1 MLMDNHTP
9 LPPQKPDDRQI
20 EISDLDPREFPLS
33 PVSGRIYRL
42 LRFRPRWIGTWRGS
56 VLFYGLAL
64 LLVCVLIAL
73 VNWPWP
79 ILQKQAVSIP
89 PAESMGIAPSPAL
102 VLAGQVVY
110 IQTPDGSVLAER
122 AGDGQLLWRK
132 HLGGTMDCGADG
144 QLLSCLVTLKDGT
157 SLQTLREQ
165 DGRVLWSQHIAA
177 SAAVPSLLVQGGQIY
192 VGTRDGWLE
201 VWRAADGKR
210 LWSYRYTRSLARPL
224 PDVLTVEQDIA
235 IVRTPDGV
243 SHLLRTDDGSE
254 IMQYVGDGD
263 LPQIDN
269 GIIYLILGFHTLD
282 ETDGTLQALNEADGR
297 LLWRETLRTNQNWA
311 PVEIE
316 GTVYAGSPDGTILA
330 FRGTDGARIWSYRA
344 EQAVIGAPTGAHG
357 RIYAL
362 LQDGSLIALRASD
375 GKLLWRTRIASFA
388 HFSSYTPLLA
398 GGQLFLKRFVSR
410 GSVVYSVRTS
420 DGSILWFHDMGSDD
434 ALHAP
439 ILFSGIF
446 YLIQN
451 DGSLD
456 AWRAGDGTHIWRY
469 PAPSDPIEEIVGEEG
484 AGILYLLTFYNSV
497 VALQSSDGR
506 VLWRLGPF
514 AAG

>member
-1 MLMDNHTP
+1 MENYTP
-9 LPPQKPDDRQI
+9 LPPQEPDDRQV

-33 PVSGRIYRL
+33 PVGGRIYQL
-42 LRFRPRWIGTWRGS
+42 LRLRPRWFGTWRGS
-56 VLFYGLAL
+56 ILFCWLAL
-64 LLVCVLIAL
+64 LLACVLLAL
-73 VNWPWP
+73 VSWPWP
-79 ILQKQAVSIP
+79 FLQKQATSIP
-89 PAESMGIAPSPAL
+89 PVGSTGIAPSLAL
-102 VLAGQVVY
+102 VLADQVVY

-122 AGDGQLLWRK
+122 AGDGQLLWRT

-144 QLLSCLVTLKDGT
+144 QLLSCLVTLKGGT

-177 SAAVPSLLVQGGQIY
+177 SAAVPSLLVQGGQLY

-210 LWSYRYTRSLARPL
+210 LWSYRYARSLARPL
-224 PDVLTVEQDIA
+224 PDVLTVEQGIA

-243 SHLLRTDDGSE
+243 SHLLRTSDGSE
-254 IMQYVGDGD
+254 VMRYVGDGD

-269 GIIYLILGFHTLD
+269 GIIYLVLGFHTLD

-297 LLWRETLRTNQNWA
+297 LLWRETLRTNQNWV

-316 GTVYAGSPDGTILA
+316 GTVYAGSPDGAILA
-330 FRGTDGARIWSYRA
+330 FRGTDGARIWSYRG

-362 LQDGSLIALRASD
+362 SQDGSLIALRASD

-388 HFSSYTPLLA
+388 RFSSYTPLLV

-420 DGSILWFHDMGSDD
+420 DGSILWFHDMGSND

-446 YLIQN
+446 YLLQN

-456 AWRAGDGTHIWRY
+456 AWRTSDGAHIWRY
-469 PAPSDPIEEIVGEEG
+469 PAPSDPIEEIVGKEG

>member
-1 MLMDNHTP
+1 MDNHTP
-9 LPPQKPDDRQI
+9 LPPLEPDDRQI

-79 ILQKQAVSIP
+79 ISQKQARSIP
-89 PAESMGIAPSPAL
+89 SGGSTGIAPSPAL

-122 AGDGQLLWRK
+122 AGDGHLLWRK
-132 HLGGTMDCGADG
+132 HLGNPMDCGADG
-144 QLLSCLVTLKDGT
+144 QLLSCLVTLKEGT
-157 SLQTLREQ
+157 SLQTLSEQ
-165 DGRVLWSQHIAA
+165 DGHVLWSQRIAA
-177 SAAVPSLLVQGGQIY
+177 SPAVPSLLVQDGQIY
-192 VGTRDGWLE
+192 VGTSDGWLE
-201 VWRAADGKR
+201 AWRAADGRR
-210 LWSYRYTRSLARPL
+210 LWSYRYTRGLARPL
-224 PDVLTVEQDIA
+224 PDVLTVEQDLA
-235 IVRTPDGV
+235 LVRTPDGV
-243 SHLLRTDDGSE
+243 SHLLRTSDGSE

-263 LPQIDN
+263 LPHIDH

-282 ETDGTLQALNEADGR
+282 ETDGTLQALSEADGR

-316 GTVYAGSPDGTILA
+316 GTVYAGSPDGELLA

-344 EQAVIGAPTGAHG
+344 EQAVIGAPTGEDG
-357 RIYAL
+357 RVYAL
-362 LQDGSLIALRASD
+362 LQDGSLVALRARD
-375 GKLLWRTRIASFA
+375 GTVLWRTRIASFA
-388 HFSSYTPLLA
+388 GFSSYTPLLA

-410 GSVVYSVRTS
+410 GSVVYSVRAS

-439 ILFSGIF
+439 VLFSNIF
-446 YLIQN
+446 YLLQN

-456 AWRAGDGTHIWRY
+456 VWRADDGAHLWRY
-469 PAPSDPIEEIVGEEG
+469 PAASDPVEEIVGEEG
-484 AGILYLLTFYNSV
+484 AGILYLLTFSNSV

-506 VLWRLGPF
+506 MLWRTGPF